1 MRHIAVAAI
10 LSTLVST
17 SFLSAYGHAS
27 SSLDIQRY
35 KHRGCTIHGN
45 EHYPPEHAQV
55 GLKDKYW
62 YSSDSDYI
70 DFEYKNCREVVK
82 TAQDYCNSAVEYVG
96 YLPPQDRQE
105 CNAQYRAEVTTCRA
119 HYDRQYQVCES
130 IKSSP
135 NRESKQTKDE
145 EKEALW
151 EELLPDDS
159 PSPGLGGA
167 LAG

>member
-1 MRHIAVAAI
+1 MRHIALAAI
-10 LSTLVST
+10 LSALVST
-17 SFLSAYGHAS
+17 LFLSAYGHAS
-27 SSLDIQRY
+27 NSLDIQRY

-62 YSSDSDYI
+62 YSGDSEYI

-82 TAQDYCNSAVEYVG
+82 SAQDYCNSAVEYVG

-105 CNAQYRAEVTTCRA
+105 CNAQYRAEVPTCRA
-119 HYDRQYQVCES
+119 HYIRQYQVCES

-135 NRESKQTKDE
+135 NRETKQIKDE
-145 EKEALW
+145 EK
-151 EELLPDDS
+151 
-159 PSPGLGGA
+159 
-167 LAG
+167 